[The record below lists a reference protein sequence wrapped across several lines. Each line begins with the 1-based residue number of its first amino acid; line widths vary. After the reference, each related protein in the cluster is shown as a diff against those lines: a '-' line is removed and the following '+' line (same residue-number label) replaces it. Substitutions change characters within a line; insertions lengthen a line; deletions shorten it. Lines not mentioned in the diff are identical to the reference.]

1 MFAAAGCSF
10 AIDVSEE
17 QCASPDDCNRRAP
30 ELAGRVCI
38 DRVCQVNPATPP
50 GDGGLDGEAGL
61 DDEAF
66 GCMKKNKPTADPSVK
81 VAFEVPLYSILSNE
95 PVDGV
100 SAKVCS
106 RPDQM
111 CAAPSE
117 TVTTRAEGL
126 LTANTSV
133 GFEGFFE
140 IDDSR
145 YTKTLFMLNPPLSKG
160 VRLPPTPLVVDFLVA
175 GYARTLLGG
184 PNEPDLGMMLVRVT
198 DCRLSY
204 LKGMTAELS
213 MVHPK
218 TKRFFVSENTPRDDI
233 DSTTEEG
240 AMGFFNVPTGSVIVT
255 AYEKSSGKKIGASSL
270 VVRAGWLSYIYL
282 TPSP

>member
-1 MFAAAGCSF
+1 
-10 AIDVSEE
+10 
-17 QCASPDDCNRRAP
+17 
-30 ELAGRVCI
+30 VCI
-38 DRVCQVNPATPP
+38 DRVCQVPLAALPR
-50 GDGGLDGEAGL
+50 DGGLDGEAGL
-61 DDEAF
+61 DDEPF
-66 GCMKKNKPTADPSVK
+66 GCMKRSKPIADPSMK
-81 VAFEVPLYSILSNE
+81 VTFAVPLYSILDNV
-95 PVDGV
+95 PVDAV
-100 SAKVCS
+100 TAKVCS

-117 TVTTRAEGL
+117 TVTTSASDGV
-126 LTANTSV
+126 LTANASV

-140 IDDSR
+140 ISDSR
-145 YTKTLFMLNPPLSKG
+145 YTKTLFMLNPPLAKA

-184 PNEPDLGMMLVRVT
+184 PNEPDLGLMLIRAT

-204 LKGMTAELS
+204 LKGMTAELGTLN
-213 MVHPK
+213 PK

-240 AMGFFNVPTGSVIVT
+240 ALGFFNVPTGSVIVT
-255 AYEKSSGKKIGASSL
+255 LYEKSSGKKIGASSL
-270 VVRAGWLSYIYL
+270 VVRAGWLTYIYL